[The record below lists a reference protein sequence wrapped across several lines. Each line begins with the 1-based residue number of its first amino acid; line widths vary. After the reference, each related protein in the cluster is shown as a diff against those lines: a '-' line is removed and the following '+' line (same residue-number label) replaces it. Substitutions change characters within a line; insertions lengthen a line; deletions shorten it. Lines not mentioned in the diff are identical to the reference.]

1 MNWLV
6 VLIVLAPFIAFAVA
20 FVLVYIAEDVT
31 EKPHPDSGQWGP
43 PPVFRDSPRVVAL
56 AHALYPR
63 LFGTMFTI
71 TTTPSS
77 VVIQTRRDNIVRE
90 FATEREAFDEERV
103 VILRDRPDGF
113 VREDRIIRHGTEQGP
128 NSTSKF
134 TSGFMGT
141 AFRADLHW
149 EVWRDERGKWVKRK
163 KSGPNLDLEI
173 RKAMKET
180 GVKIAPFKFKEQDL
194 GTQIGCVFGAL
205 GLSMPL
211 VTLFVALVL

>member
-31 EKPHPDSGQWGP
+31 EKPHPDPSQWGP
-43 PPVFRDSPRVVAL
+43 PPVFRGSPRVVAL

-63 LFGTMFTI
+63 LLGTIFTI

-77 VVIQTRRDNIVRE
+77 VVIQARRDNIVRG
-90 FATEREAFDEERV
+90 FSTEREAFDEERV
-103 VILRDRPDGF
+103 VILHDRPDGF
-113 VREDRIIRHGTEQGP
+113 VREDRIIRHGTEQGL
-128 NSTSKF
+128 NSMSKF

-141 AFRADLHW
+141 AFRLDLNW

-163 KSGPNLDLEI
+163 KSGPNLDIEI
-173 RKAMKET
+173 QKAMKEA
-180 GVKIAPFKFKEQDL
+180 GVKFAPFKFKEQDL
-194 GTQIGCVFGAL
+194 GTQIGCVAGLL

-211 VTLFVALVL
+211 ILFVIFHFL